1 MGHIMQMI
9 ESTSEDQ
16 RVAEQWIREYLTREH
31 EDLGRGGAVCP
42 FVGPAREAGA
52 IRMES
57 LRAEP
62 ADGTD
67 ELVGSLRDRMQH
79 FRDLPVPEGEEP
91 LTALVVLIRDLPRH
105 RWRLLDR
112 AQRRLKWEAVREGL
126 MVGQFHPDCPE
137 PAHWNPSFAVSRS
150 PLPLVAVRHMAFHDI
165 LFLHADPVLFAEYRK
180 RFGIR
185 YEDGGKVPQEFRTLY
200 EGAPRLPAP
209 TGNSYIDYQSVT
221 LLHALHQPRTA
232 HQAESSFYL
241 AGQAK
246 ELLFSLVLEEVRAA
260 QEGIAADDLG
270 RSSWHMRRAAA
281 GFRLLGEFWELLSTL
296 SPAEFHSF
304 RDALGDAS
312 GNGSYKYRELEFAL
326 GVAAPST
333 AATYEGVP
341 GVETEVY
348 RALHDASVYDDALG
362 LLVRRGLLSA
372 GALGP
377 DRDAQAIR
385 AAWARIHREKSV
397 SSGLLRWAESL
408 MDLAQA
414 FGRWRS
420 LHLLTVERIIGYKP
434 GTGGTTGVAWL
445 RHVASQHAFPELWEA
460 RSCLEGGTTGG
471 DHAFPP
477 SPLDPGPGAS
487 RKRERG

>member
-1 MGHIMQMI
+1 MA

-16 RVAEQWIREYLTREH
+16 RVVEEWMREYLTREH

-57 LRAEP
+57 LRTEP

-79 FRDLPVPEGEEP
+79 FRDLPVPEGKES
-91 LTALVVLIRDLPRH
+91 LAALVVLIQDLPRH

-112 AQRRLKWEAVREGL
+112 AQHLLKREAVREGL

-137 PAHWNPSFAVSRS
+137 PAHRNPSFAVSRS
-150 PLPLVAVRHMAFHDI
+150 PLPLLAIRHMAFHDI
-165 LFLHADPVLFAEYRK
+165 LFLHADPVLFAGYQK

-185 YEDGGKVPQEFRTLY
+185 YEDGGNVPQEFRTLY
-200 EGAPRLPAP
+200 EGAHKLPAP
-209 TGNSYIDYQSVT
+209 TGSAYIDYQSVT

-232 HQAESSFYL
+232 HQAESSFHL

-246 ELLFSLVLEEVRAA
+246 ELLFSLVLGEVRAA
-260 QEGIAADDLG
+260 QEGIAVDDLG
-270 RSSWHMRRAAA
+270 QSSWHVRRATA
-281 GFRLLGEFWELLSTL
+281 GLRLLGEFWDLLSTL

-312 GNGSYKYRELEFAL
+312 GSGSYKYRELEFAL
-326 GVAAPST
+326 GVTAPSM
-333 AATYEGVP
+333 AAAYEGVP

-348 RALHDASVYDDALG
+348 RALHDASLYDDALS
-362 LLVRRGLLSA
+362 LLVRRGLLGA

-377 DRDAQAIR
+377 DRDVPAIR
-385 AAWARIHREKSV
+385 ASWARIHREETV
-397 SSGLLRWAESL
+397 SGELLRWAESL

-414 FGRWRS
+414 FGRWRW

-434 GTGGTTGVAWL
+434 GTGGTAGVAWL

-460 RSCLEGGTTGG
+460 RSSLEGGPGG
-471 DHAFPP
+471 GCPVFPR
-477 SPLDPGPGAS
+477 SPLDSGPGAS
-487 RKRERG
+487 QEQERK

>member
-1 MGHIMQMI
+1 MA

-16 RVAEQWIREYLTREH
+16 RVVEEWMREYLTREH

-57 LRAEP
+57 LRAEA

-79 FRDLPVPEGEEP
+79 FRDLPVPEGKES
-91 LTALVVLIRDLPRH
+91 LAALVVLIQDLPRH

-112 AQRRLKWEAVREGL
+112 AQHLLKREAVREGL

-137 PAHWNPSFAVSRS
+137 PAHRNPSFAVSRS
-150 PLPLVAVRHMAFHDI
+150 PLPLVAIRHMAFHDI
-165 LFLHADPVLFAEYRK
+165 LFLHADPVLFAGYQK

-185 YEDGGKVPQEFRTLY
+185 YEDGGNVPQEFRTLY
-200 EGAPRLPAP
+200 EGAHKLPAP
-209 TGNSYIDYQSVT
+209 TGSAYIDYQSVT

-232 HQAESSFYL
+232 HQAESSFHL

-246 ELLFSLVLEEVRAA
+246 ELLFSLVLGEVRAA
-260 QEGIAADDLG
+260 QDGIAVDDLG
-270 RSSWHMRRAAA
+270 QSSWHVRRATA
-281 GFRLLGEFWELLSTL
+281 GLRLLGEFWDLLSTL

-312 GNGSYKYRELEFAL
+312 GSGSYKYRELEFAL
-326 GVAAPST
+326 GVTAPSM
-333 AATYEGVP
+333 AAAYEGVP

-348 RALHDASVYDDALG
+348 RALHDASLYDDALS
-362 LLVRRGLLSA
+362 LLVRRGLLGA
-372 GALGP
+372 GALAP
-377 DRDAQAIR
+377 DRDVPAIR
-385 AAWARIHREKSV
+385 ASWARIHREETV
-397 SSGLLRWAESL
+397 SGELLRWAESL

-414 FGRWRS
+414 FGRWRW

-434 GTGGTTGVAWL
+434 GTGGTAGVAWL

-460 RSCLEGGTTGG
+460 RSSLEGGPGG
-471 DHAFPP
+471 GCPVFPR
-477 SPLDPGPGAS
+477 SPLDSGPGTSQEQA
-487 RKRERG
+487 RK

>member
-1 MGHIMQMI
+1 MRMV

-16 RVAEQWIREYLTREH
+16 CVAERWMREYLTREH
-31 EDLGRGGAVCP
+31 EELGREGAVCP

-52 IRMES
+52 IRTES

-62 ADGTD
+62 ADGTE
-67 ELVGSLRDRMQH
+67 ELVGSLRDRLQH
-79 FRDLPVPEGEEP
+79 FRNLPVPEGKES
-91 LTALVVLIRDLPRH
+91 LTALVVLIQGLPRH
-105 RWRLLDR
+105 RWRLLDA
-112 AQRRLKWEAVREGL
+112 AQRRLKREAVREGL

-165 LFLHADPVLFAEYRK
+165 LFLHTDPVLFAEYRR
-180 RFGIR
+180 RFASR
-185 YEDGGKVPQEFRTLY
+185 YEDGGKVPQKFRTLY

-221 LLHALHQPRTA
+221 LLHALHQPRTEL
-232 HQAESSFYL
+232 QAESSFYL

-246 ELLFSLVLEEVRAA
+246 ELLFSLVLGEVRAA

-270 RSSWHMRRAAA
+270 RSSWHVRRATA

-312 GNGSYKYRELEFAL
+312 GSGSSKYRELEFAL
-326 GVAAPST
+326 GIASPSAAVA
-333 AATYEGVP
+333 YEGVP

-348 RALHDASVYDDALG
+348 RALHDASLYDDALG
-362 LLVRRGLLSA
+362 LLVRRGLLSS
-372 GALGP
+372 GALEP
-377 DRDAQAIR
+377 DRDVPAIR
-385 AAWARIHREKSV
+385 DAWAGIHREETV
-397 SSGLLRWAESL
+397 SGELLRWAEAL

-414 FGRWRS
+414 FGRWRW

-460 RSCLEGGTTGG
+460 RSFLEGGPIGG
-471 DHAFPP
+471 CPA
-477 SPLDPGPGAS
+477 SPRSPFDPRPGTS
-487 RKRERG
+487 QEQERK

>member
-1 MGHIMQMI
+1 MV

-16 RVAEQWIREYLTREH
+16 RVAEEWMREYLTGEH

-42 FVGPAREAGA
+42 FVGPAREVGA

-62 ADGTD
+62 SDGTD
-67 ELVGSLRDRMQH
+67 ELVESLRDRMRH
-79 FRDLPVPEGEEP
+79 FRGLPVPEGKES
-91 LTALVVLIRDLPRH
+91 LAALVVLIQDLPRH

-112 AQRRLKWEAVREGL
+112 AQHLLKREAVREGL

-150 PLPLVAVRHMAFHDI
+150 PLPLVAIRHMAFHDI
-165 LFLHADPVLFAEYRK
+165 LFLHADPVLFAGYQK

-200 EGAPRLPAP
+200 ERAPRLPAP
-209 TGNSYIDYQSVT
+209 TGNAYIDYQSVT

-232 HQAESSFYL
+232 HQAESSFHL

-246 ELLFSLVLEEVRAA
+246 ELLFSLVLGEVRAA
-260 QEGIAADDLG
+260 QDGIAADDLG
-270 RSSWHMRRAAA
+270 QSSWHVRRATA
-281 GFRLLGEFWELLSTL
+281 GLRLLGEFWDLLSTL

-312 GNGSYKYRELEFAL
+312 GSGSYKYRALEFAL
-326 GVAAPST
+326 GVAAPSM
-333 AATYEGVP
+333 AAAYEGVP
-341 GVETEVY
+341 GVATEVY
-348 RALHDASVYDDALG
+348 QALHDASLYDDALS
-362 LLVRRGLLSA
+362 LLVRRGLLGA

-377 DRDAQAIR
+377 DRDVPAIR
-385 AAWARIHREKSV
+385 ESWARIHREETV
-397 SSGLLRWAESL
+397 SGELLRWAESL

-414 FGRWRS
+414 FGRWRW

-434 GTGGTTGVAWL
+434 GTGGTAGVAWL
-445 RHVASQHAFPELWEA
+445 RQVASQHAFPELWEA
-460 RSCLEGGTTGG
+460 RSSLEGGPGG
-471 DHAFPP
+471 GCPVLP
-477 SPLDPGPGAS
+477 RSPLHPGPGTS
-487 RKRERG
+487 QEQERR